1 MFLILPSA
9 NDITSFDTI
18 MIGDSY
24 DSDIL
29 GAQNAGIDQIY
40 FNPRIEDQEKD
51 KPATYWVKNLSNIVA
66 IL

>member
-1 MFLILPSA
+1 
-9 NDITSFDTI
+9 

-40 FNPRIEDQEKD
+40 YNPRIKTVDKN
-51 KPATYWVKNLSNIVA
+51 KPATYWVKSLEKIINI
-66 IL
+66 L

>member
-1 MFLILPSA
+1 
-9 NDITSFDTI
+9 

-40 FNPRIEDQEKD
+40 YNPRINTTDNN
-51 KPATYWVKNLSNIVA
+51 KPATYWVKNLEDIIQ